1 MELTVKL
8 GARSYPIHFEHG
20 ILGRIGEHVDLNRR
34 VMIVTDDGVPAVYAQ
49 KLLKQCPQGFVR
61 TVHMG
66 EGAKSFPVFEELC
79 TALLEHG
86 FTRKDLVI
94 GLGGGV
100 VGDLSGFVAAS
111 YMRGIDFVGIPTT
124 TLSQIDSSVGG
135 KMAINLAGVKNIIG
149 AFHQPRAVF
158 IDGDVLGT
166 LPPRHFANGLA
177 EAVKM
182 GFIAD
187 PEIIRLFEAD
197 DWKAHLDEI
206 IYRAIAA
213 KAHVVEIDEKEQNER
228 KSLNFGHTIGHGIE
242 AVKGI
247 KGRRTVGLYHGEC
260 VALGMLPMIEDKQL
274 VKRTRAV
281 MRTLGLPVRTGV
293 DKHKVLGYMQHDK
306 KSRGDSIT
314 VIRVPGLG
322 CWRADKI
329 AISEL
334 GGLLGITEEE

>member
-8 GARSYPIHFEHG
+8 GSRSYPIHFEHG
-20 ILGRIGEHVDLNRR
+20 ILDRIGEHVDLNRR
-34 VMIVTDDGVPAVYAQ
+34 VMIVTDDGVPAVYAE
-49 KLLKQCPQGFVR
+49 KLLAQCPQGFVR

-66 EGAKSFPVFEELC
+66 EGAKSFPVFEALC

-135 KMAINLAGVKNIIG
+135 KMAINLSGVKNIIG

-158 IDGDVLGT
+158 IDGDVLST

-197 DWKAHLDEI
+197 DWRAHLDEI

-213 KAHVVEIDEKEQNER
+213 KAHVVEIDETEQNER

-242 AVKGI
+242 SAGHLAD
-247 KGRRTVGLYHGEC
+247 LYHGEC
-260 VALGMLPMIEDKQL
+260 VGLGMLYFFTDEALKARCIRILEK
-274 VKRTRAV
+274 
-281 MRTLGLPVRTGV
+281 LGLPTETRV
-293 DKHKVLGYMQHDK
+293 DKDAVFAALTHDK
-306 KSRGDSIT
+306 KGDGKT
-314 VIRVPGLG
+314 VSVVKV
-322 CWRADKI
+322 D
-329 AISEL
+329 EL
-334 GGLLGITEEE
+334 GSYRLEKMSYDAIRALL

>member
-8 GARSYPIHFEHG
+8 GARSYPIYFEYG

-213 KAHVVEIDEKEQNER
+213 KAHVVEIDETEQNER

-242 AVKGI
+242 SAGHLAD
-247 KGRRTVGLYHGEC
+247 LYHGEC
-260 VALGMLPMIEDKQL
+260 VGLGMLYFFTDEALKARCIRILEK
-274 VKRTRAV
+274 
-281 MRTLGLPVRTGV
+281 LGLPTQTQV
-293 DKHKVLGYMQHDK
+293 DRDAVYAALTHDK
-306 KSRGDSIT
+306 KGDGKT
-314 VIRVPGLG
+314 VSVVKV
-322 CWRADKI
+322 D
-329 AISEL
+329 EL
-334 GGLLGITEEE
+334 GSYRLEKMSYDAIRALL

>member
-1 MELTVKL
+1 MVLTVKL
-8 GARSYPIHFEHG
+8 GARSYPITFERG
-20 ILGRIGEHVDLNRR
+20 VLGRIGEHVNLDRK
-34 VMIVTDDGVPAVYAQ
+34 VMIVTDDGVPAQYAQ
-49 KLLKQCPQGFVR
+49 QLLAQCPQGFVH

-66 EGAKSFPVFEELC
+66 EGAKSFPVFEALC

-86 FTRKDLVI
+86 FTRRDLVI

-100 VGDLSGFVAAS
+100 VGDLSGFAAAS
-111 YMRGIDFVGIPTT
+111 FMRGIDFVGIPTT

-158 IDGDVLGT
+158 IDGDVLKT
-166 LPPRHFANGLA
+166 LPPRHFSNGLA

-197 DWKAHLDEI
+197 DWRSHLDEI

-213 KAHVVEIDEKEQNER
+213 KARVVEIDETEQNER

-242 AVKGI
+242 SAGQLSD
-247 KGRRTVGLYHGEC
+247 LYHGEC
-260 VALGMLPMIEDKQL
+260 VGLGMLYFFGDEALRARCERILDK
-274 VKRTRAV
+274 
-281 MRTLGLPVRTGV
+281 LGLPTHTEV
-293 DKHKVLGYMQHDK
+293 DKDAVYAALTHDK
-306 KSRGDSIT
+306 KGDGTT
-314 VIRVPGLG
+314 VSVVKVDEVGGYRLEKMRYDDIR
-322 CWRADKI
+322 A
-329 AISEL
+329 
-334 GGLLGITEEE
+334 LL

>member
-8 GARSYPIHFEHG
+8 GARSYPIYFEHG
-20 ILGRIGEHVDLNRR
+20 ILGRIGEHMDLSRR
-34 VMIVTDDGVPAVYAQ
+34 VMIVTDDGVPASYAQ

-242 AVKGI
+242 SAGHLAD
-247 KGRRTVGLYHGEC
+247 LYHGEC
-260 VALGMLPMIEDKQL
+260 VGLGMLYFFTDEALKARCIRILEK
-274 VKRTRAV
+274 
-281 MRTLGLPVRTGV
+281 LGLPTQTQV
-293 DKHKVLGYMQHDK
+293 DRGAVYAALTHDK
-306 KSRGDSIT
+306 KGDGKT
-314 VIRVPGLG
+314 VSVVKV
-322 CWRADKI
+322 D
-329 AISEL
+329 EL
-334 GGLLGITEEE
+334 GSYRLEKMSYDAIRALL

>member
-8 GARSYPIHFEHG
+8 GARSYLIHFEHG

-34 VMIVTDDGVPAVYAQ
+34 VMIVTDDGVPAVYAET
-49 KLLKQCPQGFVR
+49 LLAQCPQGFVR

-66 EGAKSFPVFEELC
+66 EGAKSFPVFEALC

-135 KMAINLAGVKNIIG
+135 KMAINLSGVKNIIG

-158 IDGDVLGT
+158 IDGDVLST
-166 LPPRHFANGLA
+166 LPPRHFANRLA

-197 DWKAHLDEI
+197 DWRAHLDEI

-213 KAHVVEIDEKEQNER
+213 KAHVVEIDETEQNER

-242 AVKGI
+242 SAGHLAD
-247 KGRRTVGLYHGEC
+247 LYHGEC
-260 VALGMLPMIEDKQL
+260 VGLGMLYFFTDEALKARCIRILDK
-274 VKRTRAV
+274 
-281 MRTLGLPVRTGV
+281 LGLPTQTRV
-293 DKHKVLGYMQHDK
+293 DKDAVFAALTHDK
-306 KSRGDSIT
+306 KGDGKT
-314 VIRVPGLG
+314 VSVVKV
-322 CWRADKI
+322 D
-329 AISEL
+329 EL
-334 GGLLGITEEE
+334 GSYRLEKMSYDAIRALL